1 MAHPEAET
9 AKASKIG
16 KAGSVPGP
24 VANLVRRR
32 E

>member
-1 MAHPEAET
+1 MAHPEAEI
-9 AKASKIG
+9 AKASTAS